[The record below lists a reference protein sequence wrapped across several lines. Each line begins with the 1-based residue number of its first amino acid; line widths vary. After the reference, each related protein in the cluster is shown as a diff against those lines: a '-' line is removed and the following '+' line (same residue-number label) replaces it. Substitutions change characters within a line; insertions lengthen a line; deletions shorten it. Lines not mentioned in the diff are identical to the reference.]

1 MIAQPPKLEP
11 ALPPPIASESS
22 PPVADKASAGI
33 KRFVPALL
41 AVALVGYVL
50 WRLDLHA
57 LLLAFKSTHYAAY
70 LVFAFTFLLAL
81 LTADS
86 FATAYVYSATVCPA
100 KFREL
105 FVIRGASYLASMLN
119 HHVGQGWLT
128 YFISKAYGAPLWRVA
143 GATLLVYVTTFGC
156 LFVMGAAALPFNA
169 GRVAWLAPT
178 VGLLAIG
185 AVVYAAVIFKAPAFL
200 RERQA
205 TAPLLEVGLR
215 GHVIALLYR
224 MPHVFVQFLGTWLPF
239 WFFGVDVPFLD
250 ALALIPVI
258 MLVQALPITPQGVG
272 TRDVLAL
279 QLLSHYAPGTP
290 EHGRAAIAAATLS
303 WAGALSLVQL
313 VTSLGLMRRAQA
325 LMQRQQ
331 P

>member
-1 MIAQPPKLEP
+1 MIAPPRKLESP
-11 ALPPPIASESS
+11 LTPPLAAEPESQRVAAGAAYKRFLPP
-22 PPVADKASAGI
+22 
-33 KRFVPALL
+33 LL
-41 AVALVGYVL
+41 AVSLVGYVL

-57 LLLAFKSTHYAAY
+57 LVEAFGKTHYAGY
-70 LVFAFTFLLAL
+70 LLFACAFLLAL

-86 FATAYVYSATVCPA
+86 FATAHVYSRTVCPA
-100 KFREL
+100 RFREL

-128 YFISKAYGAPLWRVA
+128 YFFSKTYSAPLWRVA

-156 LFVMGAAALPFNA
+156 LFVMGAAALPFNM
-169 GRVAWLAPT
+169 GRVTWLGPT
-178 VGLLAIG
+178 VGVLAVG
-185 AVVYAAVIFKAPAFL
+185 ALVYAAVIHKQPAFL
-200 RERQA
+200 RDRQA
-205 TAPLLEVGLR
+205 TAPLVEVGLR

-239 WFFGVDVPFLD
+239 WFFDVQVPFLD

-279 QLLSHYAPGTP
+279 QLLAAYAPGTP
-290 EHGRAAIAAATLS
+290 EQGRAAIAAATLS
-303 WAGALSLVQL
+303 WAGALTLVQL
-313 VTSLGLMRRAQA
+313 ATSLVLMRRAQA
-325 LMQRQQ
+325 LLRRQAS
-331 P
+331 